1 MTWNVW
7 WRFGDWEPRQN
18 AIQQVLKEVD
28 ADIVCLQEVWS
39 SEDGE
44 DQVRNLATSL
54 GMHYARTP
62 EKWWKGHSFGNAILS
77 KYPITKTECEQL
89 PPLDGPGTRWA
100 IAAVVDHSNTQIPII
115 CTHLDYRFDQSAR
128 RQKQVEKIFE
138 LTKKHHPPEGHP
150 VIVAGDFNATP
161 NSDEI
166 RMMTGEA
173 PTPIEGLAMTDA
185 WPQRNDS
192 PGWTWDKQNPYL
204 ENTTWPQRRL
214 DYIFVSWPR
223 PAPLGNVE
231 EAFLAGV
238 DPVDGI
244 TASDHWA
251 VVADLITPT

>member
-89 PPLDGPGTRWA
+89 PPLDL
-100 IAAVVDHSNTQIPII
+100 S
-115 CTHLDYRFDQSAR
+115 
-128 RQKQVEKIFE
+128 
-138 LTKKHHPPEGHP
+138 
-150 VIVAGDFNATP
+150 
-161 NSDEI
+161 
-166 RMMTGEA
+166 
-173 PTPIEGLAMTDA
+173 
-185 WPQRNDS
+185 
-192 PGWTWDKQNPYL
+192 
-204 ENTTWPQRRL
+204 
-214 DYIFVSWPR
+214 
-223 PAPLGNVE
+223 
-231 EAFLAGV
+231 
-238 DPVDGI
+238 
-244 TASDHWA
+244 
-251 VVADLITPT
+251 LIHI